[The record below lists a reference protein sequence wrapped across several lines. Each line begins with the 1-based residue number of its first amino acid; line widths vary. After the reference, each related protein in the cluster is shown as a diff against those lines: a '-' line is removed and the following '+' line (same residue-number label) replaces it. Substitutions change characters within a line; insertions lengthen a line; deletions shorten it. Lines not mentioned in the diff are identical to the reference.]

1 MKSLP
6 VWLSSRIA
14 IGLAVGSVSVLCAQA
29 PRPAVAAGSAEEVI
43 ALPEFAVGSSSADN
57 SWVASSSM
65 SGTRTNVPIQNLPR
79 SIQVLTSEFLADIGA
94 DNMSDAAAFMT
105 GVTSQGKQDAVF
117 DNNTFT
123 VRGMRQNRHYRD
135 GVKEG
140 FVGMINDNASVDRI
154 EALRGPSSLLS
165 GVVEPG
171 GMINQ
176 ISKRPRTKAET
187 NVKLSLGSWEYLR
200 AELDVNVPVTSKF
213 GLRAVAAYQDGN
225 SWRAF
230 ESSTRRVG
238 YLAGVY
244 RLTPNTIFNGR
255 AETIKYEGN
264 VAIAIPGIRIPTT
277 ATATSATASPTV
289 GAYAFGYV
297 PESIVPWDFNP
308 FGPNNRRTQE
318 TFRVSGDVQ
327 HRFNEMFSLRGAT
340 SWSKSDRRDLRLS
353 GSAST
358 IIARFLNPA
367 LGNVAG
373 NVVADEIRWS
383 ATKDDETWDIWSYA
397 TDLRGKFEYF
407 GLKHETILGLER
419 IESRNWRDRYDTPNS
434 TSTALGAA
442 PSTNPNALTR
452 YKFPTSQSGA
462 LAANAFQPAW
472 AEMTDLGRYTSPNS
486 YVAQSVVRRAVSFTN
501 VISTAGDHWH
511 MLAGARRDHGANAAL
526 TGTTNALAVR
536 QQLPYENATSG
547 TVGLLYRP
555 WKALSVYASS
565 SNSFSGVPT
574 GIDVFGSLLSKP
586 ESGKSFEFG
595 AKTSFLDGR
604 LGFET
609 AVFQLNRTNTRRQLG
624 DAEII
629 SILGFLPSGAR
640 STQDNGEKSRGIEGQ
655 LLFAPFRGYQIS
667 TNYSY
672 IDTALVSPD
681 NRIRD
686 GGPITGRPRS
696 NGSLFHKYSVQS
708 GPLKDVSFNNA
719 VVWVDGFRA
728 DSISGTT
735 GLVTNYIPGY
745 IRVDLGAG
753 YKAKLGGYPFTFS
766 LSVRN
771 VEDKKIMEGLQSKGD
786 LRSYRFSTSTKF

>member
-1 MKSLP
+1 MTL
-6 VWLSSRIA
+6 RTA
-14 IGLAVGSVSVLCAQA
+14 ARRLAVALALSPLAFAQTPA
-29 PRPAVAAGSAEEVI
+29 PQTEGEVI
-43 ALPEFAVGSSSADN
+43 ALPEFSVGGSANEN
-57 SWVASSSM
+57 SWVAASSM

-94 DNMSDAAAFMT
+94 DTMSDAAAFMT

-140 FVGMINDNASVDRI
+140 FVGMINDNASIDRI

-176 ISKRPRTKAET
+176 ISKRPRTKQET
-187 NVKLSLGSWEYLR
+187 SVKVSVGSWEYLR
-200 AELDVNVPVTSKF
+200 TEVDVNQPVTSKF
-213 GLRAVAAYQDGN
+213 ALRAVLAYQDGN
-225 SWRAF
+225 SWRTW
-230 ESSTRRVG
+230 ESSTRRVAF
-238 YLAGVY
+238 LAGSY
-244 RLTPNTIFNGR
+244 RLTPNTIVNAR

-277 ATATSATASPTV
+277 SSATSATAAPAV

-297 PESIVPWDFNP
+297 PESILPWDFNP
-308 FGPNNRRTQE
+308 FGPNNLRTQE

-327 HRFNEMFSLRGAT
+327 HRFSDMLSFRGAT

-358 IIARFLNPA
+358 VIARLLNPA
-367 LGNVAG
+367 LGSVEG
-373 NVVADEIRWS
+373 NVVPDEIRWS
-383 ATKDDETWDIWSYA
+383 ATKDDETWDIWSYSA
-397 TDLRGKFEYF
+397 DLRGKFEYF
-407 GLKHETILGLER
+407 GLKHEAILGLER

-472 AEMTDLGRYTSPNS
+472 AEMTDLSRYTSPNS
-486 YVAQSVVRRAVSFTN
+486 YVAQSVVRGAVSFTN
-501 VISTAGDHWH
+501 VISTADDHWH
-511 MLAGARRDHGANAAL
+511 LLAGARRDHGANAAL
-526 TGTTNALAVR
+526 TGTTNALATR

-555 WKALSVYASS
+555 WKAFSVYASS

-574 GIDVFGSLLSKP
+574 GIDVYGNLLTKP

-609 AVFQLNRTNTRRQLG
+609 AVFQLNRTNTRRQLS
-624 DAEII
+624 DNEVIAA
-629 SILGFLPSGAR
+629 LGFLPSGAR
-640 STQDNGEKSRGIEGQ
+640 SIQDNGEKSRGIEGQ
-655 LLFAPFRGYQIS
+655 ILFAPFRGYQIS
-667 TNYSY
+667 TNFSY

-696 NGSLFHKYSVQS
+696 NGSFFHKYTVQS
-708 GPLKDVSFNNA
+708 GALKDFSFNNA
-719 VVWVDGFRA
+719 VIWVDGFRA

-735 GLVTNYIPGY
+735 GLVTNYMPGY

-753 YKAKLGGYPFTFS
+753 YRTKLLGRAVSFTA
-766 LSVRN
+766 SVRN
-771 VEDKKIMEGLQSKGD
+771 VENKKIVEGLQSKGD
-786 LRSYRFSTSTKF
+786 LRSFRLSASTKF

>member
-1 MKSLP
+1 MTL
-6 VWLSSRIA
+6 RTA
-14 IGLAVGSVSVLCAQA
+14 ARRLAVALALSPLAFAQTPA
-29 PRPAVAAGSAEEVI
+29 PQTEGEVI
-43 ALPEFAVGSSSADN
+43 ALPEFSVGGSANEN
-57 SWVASSSM
+57 SWVAASSM

-94 DNMSDAAAFMT
+94 DTMSDAAAFMT

-140 FVGMINDNASVDRI
+140 FVGMINDNASIDRI

-176 ISKRPRTKAET
+176 ISKRPRTKQET
-187 NVKLSLGSWEYLR
+187 SVKVSVGSWEYLR
-200 AELDVNVPVTSKF
+200 TEVDVNQPVTSKF
-213 GLRAVAAYQDGN
+213 ALRAVLAYQDGN
-225 SWRAF
+225 SWRTW
-230 ESSTRRVG
+230 ESSTRRVAF
-238 YLAGVY
+238 LAGSY
-244 RLTPNTIFNGR
+244 RLTPNTIVNAR

-277 ATATSATASPTV
+277 SSATSATAAPAV

-297 PESIVPWDFNP
+297 PESILPWDFNP
-308 FGPNNRRTQE
+308 FGPNNLRTQE

-327 HRFNEMFSLRGAT
+327 HRFSDMLSFRGAT

-358 IIARFLNPA
+358 VIARLLNPA
-367 LGNVAG
+367 LGSVEG
-373 NVVADEIRWS
+373 NVVPYEIRWS
-383 ATKDDETWDIWSYA
+383 ATKDDETWDIWSYSA
-397 TDLRGKFEYF
+397 DLRGKFEYF
-407 GLKHETILGLER
+407 GLKHEAILGLER

-472 AEMTDLGRYTSPNS
+472 AEMTDLSRYTSPNS
-486 YVAQSVVRRAVSFTN
+486 YVAQSVVRGAVSFTN
-501 VISTAGDHWH
+501 VISTADDHWH
-511 MLAGARRDHGANAAL
+511 LLAGARRDHGANAAL
-526 TGTTNALAVR
+526 TGTTNALATR

-555 WKALSVYASS
+555 WKAFSVYASS

-574 GIDVFGSLLSKP
+574 GIDVYGNLLTKP

-609 AVFQLNRTNTRRQLG
+609 AVFQLNRTNTRRQLS
-624 DAEII
+624 DNEVIAA
-629 SILGFLPSGAR
+629 LGFLPSGAR
-640 STQDNGEKSRGIEGQ
+640 SIQDNGEKSRGIEGQ
-655 LLFAPFRGYQIS
+655 ILFAPFRGYQIS
-667 TNYSY
+667 TNFSY

-696 NGSLFHKYSVQS
+696 NGSFFHKYTVQS
-708 GPLKDVSFNNA
+708 GALKDFSFNNA
-719 VVWVDGFRA
+719 VIWVDGFRA

-735 GLVTNYIPGY
+735 GLVTNYMPGY

-753 YKAKLGGYPFTFS
+753 YRTKLLGRAVSFTA
-766 LSVRN
+766 SVRN
-771 VEDKKIMEGLQSKGD
+771 VENKKIVEGLQSKGD
-786 LRSYRFSTSTKF
+786 LRSFRLSASTKF